1 MINTELLFDENGN
14 PTDEYIIHSA
24 SPETDISASYAYRI
38 RLTYK
43 QILKLFGSA
52 ERKFGDMIKLSQI
65 SQTETKKYLIE
76 RFRLRKW
83 YCTGIIW

>member
-1 MINTELLFDENGN
+1 MANPELLFDENGN
-14 PTDEYIIHSA
+14 PTDEYIIHAA
-24 SPETDISASYAYRI
+24 SPETDISAPYAYRI

-52 ERKFGDMIKLSQI
+52 ERKFDDMIKQSQI
-65 SQTETKKYLIE
+65 SQAETKKYLIE